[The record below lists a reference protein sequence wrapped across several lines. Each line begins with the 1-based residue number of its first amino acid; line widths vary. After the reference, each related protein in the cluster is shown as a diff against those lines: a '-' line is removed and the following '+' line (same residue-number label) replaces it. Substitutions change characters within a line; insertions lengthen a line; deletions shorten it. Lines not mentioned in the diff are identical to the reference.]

1 MSTIIVASDG
11 SERAVRAG
19 VSGLALLGSADRV
32 IVAAV
37 VDGTY
42 HGLTESDIHD
52 SASSTNRRQSPNL
65 RDERMA
71 EGERA
76 VDQTSIA
83 LSRTVDTRVIE
94 GNPGIALCELAN
106 EVSADA
112 IVMGS
117 RGHGAIRRA
126 VLGSVSD
133 YVVRHSPCPVLIVG
147 EDPRGLGDK

>member
-1 MSTIIVASDG
+1 
-11 SERAVRAG
+11 
-19 VSGLALLGSADRV
+19 VSGLALLSSADRV
-32 IVAAV
+32 IFATV
-37 VDGTY
+37 VDGAY
-42 HGLTESDIHD
+42 HALTESDLHD
-52 SASSTNRRQSPNL
+52 SASSTKGRRSPNL

-76 VDQTSIA
+76 VERTSRA
-83 LSRTVDTRVIE
+83 LSRTVETRVIE
-94 GNPGIALCELAN
+94 GNPGIALCQLAN
-106 EVSADA
+106 EASADA

-147 EDPRGLGDK
+147 EEPRGPGDK